1 MLAVFRD
8 SWTLLLGLLL
18 LMLGNGLQGTL
29 LGVRGALEGMTPGAL
44 SVVMSAYFLGLLIG
58 ARVTPLMIRRV
69 GHVRVFAALASMI
82 SAGFILYAAA
92 PDPWIWAATRLVVG
106 FCFCGVYIVAESW
119 LNERATNATRGQAM
133 SAYMLVQ
140 MVGIVAAQGLMTL
153 ADPAGYALFV
163 LISVLVSLAVTPML
177 LSVSPAPAFDAA
189 KRMSLRRLMQVS
201 PLGCVGVFLL
211 GGVFSAMFGMAAVY
225 GALAGLTV
233 PQISALV
240 AAMYAG
246 GLVTQWPMGWMSD
259 RMDRR
264 RLIVGLCVA
273 GFVASGLA
281 ALGPG
286 YPVLL
291 LLAAVIGGS
300 VNPLY
305 SVLIAHTNDFLE
317 PSDMA
322 SASGGMLFLNGVG
335 AVGGPLAVGVLMDRF
350 GPGAFFLQMGGL
362 MGLIALYGL
371 WRMTRRAA
379 KSAVETGAHISVL
392 PSASPVAVEIA
403 TDVAAEITAERR
415 DDPDDGGSGAESG
428 PRAKTA

>member
-1 MLAVFRD
+1 MLSVFRD

-82 SAGFILYAAA
+82 SAGFILYAAL
-92 PDPWIWAATRLVVG
+92 PDPWVWAATRLVVG

-119 LNERATNATRGQAM
+119 LNERATNETRGQAM

-140 MVGIVAAQGLMTL
+140 MVGIVSAQGLMTL
-153 ADPAGYALFV
+153 ADPGGYALFV
-163 LISVLVSLAVTPML
+163 LISVLVSLSVTPML

-246 GLVTQWPMGWMSD
+246 GLVTQWPMGWLSD
-259 RMDRR
+259 RIDRR
-264 RLIVGLCVA
+264 RLIVGLCLA
-273 GFVASGLA
+273 GFAASGLA

-286 YPVLL
+286 YPLLL
-291 LLAAVIGGS
+291 LLAAVVGGS

-322 SASGGMLFLNGVG
+322 SASGGLLFLNGVG
-335 AVGGPLAVGVLMDRF
+335 AVGGPLAVGLLMDRF

-371 WRMTRRAA
+371 WRMTRRPA
-379 KSAVETGAHISVL
+379 KPAVETGAHIAVL

-403 TDVAAEITAERR
+403 TGIAAEISADLAADGQPADAEER
-415 DDPDDGGSGAESG
+415 
-428 PRAKTA
+428 PRAETA